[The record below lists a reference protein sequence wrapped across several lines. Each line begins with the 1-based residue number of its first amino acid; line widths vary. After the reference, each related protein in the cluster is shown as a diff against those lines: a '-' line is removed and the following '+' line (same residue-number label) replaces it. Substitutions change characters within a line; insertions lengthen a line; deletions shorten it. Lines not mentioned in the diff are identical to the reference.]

1 MKRYHRDCSEL
12 KIAAPLPRAEESGRG
27 RYLQGH
33 NIKERNQQAFLSFVL
48 CPFFRA
54 NFIFGGQKFARKQDK
69 DRSDNGER
77 HGGNIFFAE
86 AELCGAVKAGR

>member
-1 MKRYHRDCSEL
+1 M
-12 KIAAPLPRAEESGRG
+12 
-27 RYLQGH
+27 
-33 NIKERNQQAFLSFVL
+33 L

-54 NFIFGGQKFARKQDK
+54 NFIFGGQKFAGKQDK

-86 AELCGAVKAGR
+86 AEMGGGGEEGRAQV